1 MPSRVSPIMDEIL
14 VILGFILLILGAEGF
29 VQGAVAL
36 ASKFR
41 VPPLLVGFTIV
52 ALGTSLPELAVVL
65 EALDTEGGDDIAI
78 GGIIGSNISNVML
91 VLGSAALLGASEYP
105 GRGIRRDAIA
115 VLMATLILVGATLFG
130 SISQLLGVF
139 MIFLLVAFY
148 AYSYNHAKNHNVPP
162 ENENSMISNN
172 LYFAVLVL
180 IGGGVLVWIGADL
193 LMTGVIG
200 VMDKY
205 GISQSVIGLTIVAL
219 GTSLPEFAVTVISAL
234 RGHGGVALGN
244 VLGSNVMNI
253 LGILGIASVIGGGV
267 VISSNFAQRDIWL
280 LLLSS
285 GLVCGMLLDNRE
297 IGRGVGLSMVLGYL
311 TYMALLF
318 S

>member
-1 MPSRVSPIMDEIL
+1 MDEL
-14 VILGFILLILGAEGF
+14 YVILGFTLLILGAEGF
-29 VQGAVAL
+29 VQGAVSL
-36 ASKFR
+36 ANKFQ
-41 VPPLLVGFTIV
+41 VPPLLIGFTIV

-65 EALDTEGGDDIAI
+65 EALNTEGGDDIAI

-105 GRGIRRDAIA
+105 GRGIRRDAVA
-115 VLMATLILVGATLFG
+115 VLIATLILVGATLFG

-139 MIFLLVAFY
+139 MIFLLIAFY

-172 LYFAVLVL
+172 LYFAIIVLF
-180 IGGGVLVWIGADL
+180 GGGVMVWLGADL

>member
-1 MPSRVSPIMDEIL
+1 MPSRMYIYMDELYI
-14 VILGFILLILGAEGF
+14 ILGFTLLILGAEGF
-29 VQGAVAL
+29 VQGAVSL

-41 VPPLLVGFTIV
+41 VPPLLIGFTIV

-65 EALDTEGGDDIAI
+65 EALNTDGGDDIAV

-105 GRGIRRDAIA
+105 GKGIRRDAVA
-115 VLMATLILVGATLFG
+115 VLIASLILVGATLFG
-130 SISQLLGVF
+130 SISQFLGVL
-139 MIFLLVAFY
+139 MIILLISFY
-148 AYSYNHAKNHNVPP
+148 VYSYNHAKDHNATP
-162 ENENSMISNN
+162 ENQDSIVSQK
-172 LYFAVLVL
+172 LSLAILVLV
-180 IGGGVLVWIGADL
+180 GGGIMVWLGAEI
-193 LMTGVIG
+193 LMTGVKG
-200 VMDKY
+200 VMGKY
-205 GISQSVIGLTIVAL
+205 GISESVVGLTIVAL

-253 LGILGIASVIGGGV
+253 LGILGIASIVSGGIAV
-267 VISSNFAQRDIWL
+267 SSAYDNDIWL

-285 GLVCGMLLDNRE
+285 GLVCVMLLNNRG
-297 IGRGVGLSMVLGYL
+297 IGKGLGFSMVLGYL
-311 TYMALLF
+311 AYMALLV